1 MSQPQWD
8 AAGGCWTTTVK
19 SLAFGSLGVLIQTPG
34 ENDHPSE
41 PQLAALMLLS
51 GLTKAVRKPIR
62 KSVRRYAK
70 EFLSPEEYEDLEPE
84 DLQVDFHTALIPPQG
99 ASAAVYF
106 FVQGSSDL
114 DMEHDVACLCRDGNT
129 FRVCHTDD
137 MYAPDQG
144 DATTRLEALLGPK
157 AVKLGE
163 G

>member
-1 MSQPQWD
+1 MSQPKWD
-8 AAGGCWTTTVK
+8 EGGGCWTTTVK
-19 SLAFGSLGVLIQTPG
+19 CPAFGSLDVLIQTLG
-34 ENDHPSE
+34 ENDPPSE
-41 PQLAALMLLS
+41 QQLAALTLLS
-51 GLTKAVRKPIR
+51 GLTKVIRKPIR

-70 EFLSPEEYEDLEPE
+70 ELLGPEEYEELEPE

-99 ASAAVYF
+99 TSAAYF

-114 DMEHDVACLCRDGNT
+114 DMEHDLACLCRNGNT

-157 AVKLGE
+157 AVKLEE